1 MSWDNIIGLER
12 EKSIL
17 QRAIISNR
25 IAQSYLFY
33 GNEGIGKK
41 AMALEFAK
49 TINCQ
54 SPIVDENSIYACDK
68 CPSCMEMNNLSHPNL
83 HLIYSIPA
91 GKASDAK
98 SDNPFAKLDEK
109 QITEIQEELK
119 VFSED
124 KYHKFMITGS
134 HNIKI
139 DQIRDIKRKV
149 SLTSGAAGKSFVI
162 IFNAEEMTREAA
174 NGFLKTLE
182 EPTENT
188 HIILIVQQREMLLNT
203 ILSRTQQIYFEDLT
217 IDEIKNGLV
226 SRYQID
232 EQKAKLIAVLS
243 NGSFTSAQNYAKNQF
258 TDLRIEL
265 IEIFRTALKK
275 GAYKSDLL
283 DKINLIIKEND
294 SKQIISA
301 LLLFELWLRDAYS
314 YIKTNSEDK
323 IINLDQTESI
333 RKFANYFTTFDYFKA
348 IEIIENSII
357 SIKKNVNIQLILV
370 NLYLS
375 LRRLV
380 YKFC

>member
-54 SPIVDENSIYACDK
+54 NPIVKENSIYACGK
-68 CPSCMEMNNLSHPNL
+68 CVSCMEMNNLSHPNL

-98 SDNPFAKLDEK
+98 SDNPYAKLDEK

-124 KYHKFMITGS
+124 KYHKFMITGA

-139 DQIRDIKRKV
+139 DQIRDVKRKI
-149 SLTSGAAGKSFVI
+149 SHSSGASGKSFII

-182 EPTENT
+182 EPAENT
-188 HIILIVQQREMLLNT
+188 HIILVVQQREMLLNT
-203 ILSRTQQIYFEDLT
+203 ILSRTQQIFFEDLT

-226 SRYQID
+226 SRCQID

-243 NGSFTSAQNYAKNQF
+243 NGSFASAKNYSRNEF
-258 TDLRIEL
+258 TDLRL
-265 IEIFRTALKK
+265 KLVDLLRTSVKK
-275 GAYKSDLL
+275 GAYKIVLL
-283 DKINLIIKEND
+283 DKINEIIKEND

-323 IINLDQTESI
+323 IINLDQLDVI
-333 RKFANYFTTFDYFKA
+333 KKFSSYYKTFDYFKA
-348 IEIIENSII
+348 IELIENSII

-370 NLYLS
+370 NLYLN

>member
-33 GNEGIGKK
+33 GNEGVGKK

-54 SPIVDENSIYACDK
+54 NPIINGNKIYACDK
-68 CPSCMEMNNLSHPNL
+68 CTSCIEMNNLTHPNL

-91 GKASDAK
+91 GKSSDSK
-98 SDNPFAKLDEK
+98 SDNPYSKLDEK

-119 VFSED
+119 IFSED
-124 KYHKFMITGS
+124 KYHKFMILGS

-139 DQIRDIKRKV
+139 DQIRDVKRKI
-149 SLTSGAAGKSFVI
+149 SLSSGAAGKSFII

-226 SRYQID
+226 ERYQID

-243 NGSFTSAQNYAKNQF
+243 NGSFTSANNYVKNQF
-258 TDLRIEL
+258 TDLRSEL
-265 IEIFRTALKK
+265 VDILRKALKK
-275 GAYKSDLL
+275 GAYKFELL
-283 DKINLIIKEND
+283 NKIDRIIKEND

-323 IINLDQTESI
+323 IINLDQLEPI
-333 RKFANYFTTFDYFKA
+333 RKFASYYLTFDYFKA
-348 IEIIENSII
+348 IELIENSII

-370 NLYLS
+370 NLYLN